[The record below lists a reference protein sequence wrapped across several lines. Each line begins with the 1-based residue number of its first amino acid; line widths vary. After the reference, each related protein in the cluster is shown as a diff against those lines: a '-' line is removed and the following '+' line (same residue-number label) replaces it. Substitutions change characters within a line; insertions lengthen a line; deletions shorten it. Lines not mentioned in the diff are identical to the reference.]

1 MRWTFRRKAG
11 IVAAVQ
17 AGTVTATELELRHG
31 ISAEELAT
39 WITAYDAHGLD
50 GLRVIKREP
59 PIDLQIAERDEWRA
73 AKLLIRRHGDQAQD
87 EATRLANLVFF
98 GDTWHSRWVRIGRA
112 IEALQAPGRS
122 ERN

>member
-1 MRWTFRRKAG
+1 MRWTFRRKAE

-39 WITAYDAHGLD
+39 WIKAYDTYGPD